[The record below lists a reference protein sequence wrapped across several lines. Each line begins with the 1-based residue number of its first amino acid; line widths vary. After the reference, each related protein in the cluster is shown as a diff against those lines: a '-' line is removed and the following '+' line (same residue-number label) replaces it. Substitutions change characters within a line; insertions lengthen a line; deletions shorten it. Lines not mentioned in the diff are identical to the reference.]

1 MGCAVLLSNCNLIRL
16 RLCCASVWIVLAL
29 TQHNRK
35 AVTLAAFTF
44 NYTETNQG
52 SQTIQADTLEDAQA
66 QAYKLFTDGQITWAR
81 SKILV
86 EQAD

>member
-1 MGCAVLLSNCNLIRL
+1 MAE
-16 RLCCASVWIVLAL
+16 
-29 TQHNRK
+29 
-35 AVTLAAFTF
+35 FTF